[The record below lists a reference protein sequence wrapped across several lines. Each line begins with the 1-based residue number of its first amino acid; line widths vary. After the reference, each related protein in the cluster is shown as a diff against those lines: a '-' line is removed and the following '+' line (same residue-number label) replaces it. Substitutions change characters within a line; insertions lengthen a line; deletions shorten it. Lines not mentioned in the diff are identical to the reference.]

1 MKEEDPILI
10 SHKKLFEKIMPFEK
24 LPSECK
30 VLVFEGIAFRREL
43 TKESDRG
50 CALLAAAHLDY
61 MLESV
66 LRKKMIGS
74 KNHLDSL
81 FNFNGPV
88 GTFSGRILLAH
99 SIGLLSKMQL
109 YDIQIIRKI
118 RNEFG
123 HSPSII
129 DFENDKIKSLCSQLK
144 LIGRENCIKARSQFI
159 TSVFFILGSLDVLLI
174 KEEKFVIC
182 EEVNVERTKD
192 GVTKIMD
199 IIENILKEKD

>member
-1 MKEEDPILI
+1 LTTKFEMKEEDPILI

-99 SIGLLSKMQL
+99 SIGLLSKCSYMIFKL
-109 YDIQIIRKI
+109 YEKLEMNLDILRQ
-118 RNEFG
+118 
-123 HSPSII
+123 
-129 DFENDKIKSLCSQLK
+129 
-144 LIGRENCIKARSQFI
+144 
-159 TSVFFILGSLDVLLI
+159 
-174 KEEKFVIC
+174 
-182 EEVNVERTKD
+182 
-192 GVTKIMD
+192 
-199 IIENILKEKD
+199 